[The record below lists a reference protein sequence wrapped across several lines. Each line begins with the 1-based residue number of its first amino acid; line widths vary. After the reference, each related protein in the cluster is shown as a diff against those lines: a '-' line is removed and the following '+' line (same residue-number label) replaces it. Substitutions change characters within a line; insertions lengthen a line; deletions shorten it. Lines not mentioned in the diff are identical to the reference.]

1 MLDAEFRNVVTLR
14 LARPGSR
21 KNASEVTWDRVLGAD
36 NEPIRIPCRFR
47 RSGVK
52 NFTLQAGEEE
62 SDATMLF
69 QVTATQ
75 DVTREN
81 LVIDQRGEA
90 YKVLRFRE
98 DEDADLNTVY
108 KQVELKKV
116 DKSFPEDPVDVR

>member
-1 MLDAEFRNVVTLR
+1 MLDIDFKNVVTLR
-14 LARPGSR
+14 AQRAHSR
-21 KNASEVTWDRVLGAD
+21 KNASEVAWDPVLD
-36 NEPIRIPCRFR
+36 SSNEPVVIRCKFR

-52 NFTLQAGEEE
+52 NFSLQAGEEQ

-69 QVTATQ
+69 QVTSGK

-81 LVIDQRGEA
+81 LVVDERGEA

-98 DEDADLNTVY
+98 EEDLELSTTY

-116 DKSFPEDPVDVR
+116 DKTFPPAGVDG